1 MDLAYKLKRL
11 WAFCFMAR
19 PRIYESVEE
28 MDQAIESYFM
38 IYGLGTTTPATI
50 TGLAL
55 YLGFES
61 RQSFYDY
68 EGKEGFSYTIKRARL
83 RIENEYE
90 IKLSGNSVA
99 GSIFALK
106 NLGWKDKIEQDL
118 NHNGGVQIVM
128 NKVESVKPSYET
140 KAE

>member
-19 PRIYESVEE
+19 PRIYDNPEE
-28 MDQAIESYFM
+28 LEKAVDDYFEIQGNKTM
-38 IYGLGTTTPATI
+38 

-55 YLGFES
+55 ALGFDS
-61 RQSFYDY
+61 RQSLYDY
-68 EGKEGFSYTIKRARL
+68 QKNNEFSYIINKALL
-83 RIENEYE
+83 RIENKYE
-90 IKLSGNSVA
+90 QQLSGNNVA
-99 GSIFALK
+99 GSIFVLK
-106 NLGWKDKIEQDL
+106 NMGWKDKIEQDL